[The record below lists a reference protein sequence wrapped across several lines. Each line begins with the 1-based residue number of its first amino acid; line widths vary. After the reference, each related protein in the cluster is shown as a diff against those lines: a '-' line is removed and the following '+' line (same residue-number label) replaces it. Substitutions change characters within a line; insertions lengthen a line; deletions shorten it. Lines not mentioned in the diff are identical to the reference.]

1 VSNAE
6 IRRVSGVPGSTQH
19 SILLVS
25 GAPASGKSTL
35 ARALAQIFGY
45 PLLSKDAIKESLFD
59 SLGAHLTRNLDAPE
73 DAADLS
79 RLLSRAAMEVLWSL
93 APECPQVILEAN
105 FRPRS
110 DHERERISG
119 LQGRKLEVYCHCGP
133 EEAARR
139 FRERATKTDHH
150 PAHSMKIISAELLE
164 EFDRPIGLCPVI
176 DVDTGCPVNPLDV
189 VERIRAQ
196 WPDL

>member
-1 VSNAE
+1 
-6 IRRVSGVPGSTQH
+6 VSGVPGSPQH

-35 ARALAQIFGY
+35 ARALAEIFGY
-45 PLLSKDAIKESLFD
+45 PLISKDAIKESLFD
-59 SLGAHLTRNLDAPE
+59 SLGAHLTRTLDAPE
-73 DAADLS
+73 LS
-79 RLLSRAAMEVLWSL
+79 RVLSRAAMEVLWSL
-93 APECPQVILEAN
+93 ALDCPQVILEAN
-105 FRPRS
+105 FRPGS

-133 EEAARR
+133 EEASRR
-139 FRERATKTDHH
+139 FRERATKADHH
-150 PAHSMKIISAELLE
+150 PAHSMKIISAELLK

-189 VERIRAQ
+189 VERIRAH

>member
-1 VSNAE
+1 
-6 IRRVSGVPGSTQH
+6 VSGVPEPPQH

-35 ARALAQIFGY
+35 ARALAQIFRY
-45 PLLSKDAIKESLFD
+45 PLISKDAIKESLFD
-59 SLGAHLTRNLDAPE
+59 SLATHLTRDLDAP
-73 DAADLS
+73 DLS
-79 RLLSRAAMEVLWSL
+79 RMLSRAAMEMLWSL
-93 APECPQVILEAN
+93 APGCPQVILEAN

-110 DHERERISG
+110 DHERAHIAA
-119 LQGRKLEVYCHCGP
+119 LQGRKLEVYCHCTL

-139 FRERATKTDHH
+139 FRERATKRDHH

-164 EFDRPIGLCPVI
+164 EFDRPVGLSPVI
-176 DVDTGCPVNPLDV
+176 DVDTECPVNPLDV
-189 VERIRAQ
+189 VERIRAH